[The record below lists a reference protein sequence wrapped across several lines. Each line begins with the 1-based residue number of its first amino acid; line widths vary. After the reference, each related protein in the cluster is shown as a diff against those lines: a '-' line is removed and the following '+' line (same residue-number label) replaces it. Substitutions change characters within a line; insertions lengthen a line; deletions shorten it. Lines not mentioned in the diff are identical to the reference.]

1 MSAYIRIA
9 NLPPD
14 IDESKIGER
23 LDADGLADR
32 TSFKLVRDP
41 SQCVLWI
48 GVPWERH
55 IANAVARKLNGSM
68 WRDRQLQITA
78 TTLFEE

>member
-23 LDADGLADR
+23 LDADGLHER
-32 TSFKLVRDP
+32 TSFKLVRDAH
-41 SQCVLWI
+41 QCILWV
-48 GVPWERH
+48 GVPWEQH
-55 IANAVARKLNGSM
+55 IAAAVARKLDGAM
-68 WRDRQLQITA
+68 WRDRSLQISA
-78 TTLFEE
+78 TTLFEA

>member
-9 NLPPD
+9 NLPLD
-14 IDESKIGER
+14 IDESKIDEK
-23 LDADGLADR
+23 LDADGLSDR
-32 TSFKLVRDP
+32 TSFKLLRDDN
-41 SQCVLWI
+41 QCVLWI

-55 IANAVARKLNGSM
+55 IADAVARKLNGAM
-68 WRDRQLQITA
+68 WHDRPLHISA